1 MSCTEIWKTI
11 RTQHTFIRVSF
22 TDKWK
27 LISTLCRLGTLTI
40 VGMISIEPYT
50 RGPCMTVLPA
60 VTTGRTSKV
69 SIQELKTREAAITVH
84 GTPVTLGCTYQLLN
98 FLINTRKLTL
108 QPSLSGSTTRPVTR
122 PWTQWVKRLPVWV
135 KVCTYVVWV
144 CNSLLLYTAYIQGV
158 PGGMCQT
165 SGGCSLC

>member
-27 LISTLCRLGTLTI
+27 LISKLCRLGTLTI
-40 VGMISIEPYT
+40 VGIISIEPYT

-60 VTTGRTSKV
+60 VTTSRTSKV
-69 SIQELKTREAAITVH
+69 SIQELKTRDAAVTVH
-84 GTPVTLGCTYQLLN
+84 GTAVTLGAHLN
-98 FLINTRKLTL
+98 FLTHTRELTL

-122 PWTQWVKRLPVWV
+122 PRTQWVKRLPVWV

-144 CNSLLLYTAYIQGV
+144 YNALLYMHCVYIS
-158 PGGMCQT
+158 CIYKRKKRL
-165 SGGCSLC
+165 SHEH